1 MARTDSTVAKHKGL
15 SYFLVDMTSA
25 GLDIRPLRQSNGDSE
40 FNEVFLD
47 DVFVSDEYLLGE
59 PGQGWRI
66 TATTL
71 QNERTQI
78 SSGVSVGTEDGLR
91 QLIESEGFIGT
102 RERALEILGRT
113 AAISG
118 AIGAMNLRETLRQVN
133 GLQPGTGSSLAKVAH
148 GRLARR
154 AAGDLLR
161 LTGPAALFAHAPAD
175 AVNVQLSVPAA
186 LIGGGTIEI
195 QLNVIAE
202 RILGLPRG

>member
-1 MARTDSTVAKHKGL
+1 
-15 SYFLVDMTSA
+15 
-25 GLDIRPLRQSNGDSE
+25 LDVRPLRQSNGEAE

-47 DVFVSDEYLLGE
+47 EVFVADEYLLGE

-91 QLIESEGFIGT
+91 ELITGENFVGT
-102 RERALEILGRT
+102 REHALEVLGRA
-113 AAISG
+113 AAIST

-133 GLQPGTGSSLAKVAH
+133 GLQPGSGSSLAKVAH
-148 GRLARR
+148 GRLARQT
-154 AAGDLLR
+154 AGDLLK
-161 LTGPAALFAHAPAD
+161 LAGPAALFAHAPAA
-175 AVNVQLSVPAA
+175 AVNSQLSVPAA

-202 RILGLPRG
+202 RILGLPRS